1 VGTVGAT
8 VVAVV
13 IGTVSV
19 VGGAVVGGAVVV
31 GAAVDV
37 GAEVGGAC
45 RVVVR
50 TVVVVVDVP
59 VA

>member
-1 VGTVGAT
+1 MGTVGAT

-13 IGTVSV
+13 MGTVS
-19 VGGAVVGGAVVV
+19 VVGGAVVV

-50 TVVVVVDVP
+50 TVMVVVGVL